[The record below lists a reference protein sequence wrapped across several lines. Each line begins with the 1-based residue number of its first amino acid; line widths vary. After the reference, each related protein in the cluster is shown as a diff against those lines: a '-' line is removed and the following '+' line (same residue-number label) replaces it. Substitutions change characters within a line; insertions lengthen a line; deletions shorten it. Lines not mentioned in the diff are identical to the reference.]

1 MPESLT
7 FATAFGPA
15 GRLQA
20 QAARFRRCI
29 PRWFI
34 PSFVDLFFLV
44 LVATVFGRPGGWQ
57 SLLADGDTGWHI
69 RTGELVLHSG
79 RVPFADVYSFSR
91 AGEPWIAWEWL
102 SDVLFA
108 LVYGW
113 RGTGGVAAASGVVL
127 CLAASALFARLLRRG
142 CGLVIGLGVT
152 MSVVSASSIHYLARP
167 HVFSILFYTLALWA
181 LDEDRQ
187 RQCWRVWLLVPATA
201 IWANL
206 HAGFVALPAT
216 MGLLAAV
223 CAALLQWRNACRYA
237 SLGLLCFG
245 AGLVNPYGSR
255 LYSHVFS
262 YLRAPWILDQVQEFR
277 SPSIRSEETV
287 VFAVLLLAGAVLA
300 SRSFGRGEWFDGV
313 LALAWGFAA
322 MRSARH
328 IAFYMVAVAPLLAT
342 ETARIWR
349 EWAERSSPG
358 SIRRMSW
365 RLSADLGA
373 ISHASFWL
381 PIAAGAVM
389 AWAGAGSVFRRAVSG
404 AGGGT
409 ESRAVRTVRPARAE
423 F

>member
-15 GRLQA
+15 SRLQA
-20 QAARFRRCI
+20 QAARFRRRI

-69 RTGELVLHSG
+69 RTGELVLRSG

-113 RGTGGVAAASGVVL
+113 RGTGGVAAMSGVVL

-152 MSVVSASSIHYLARP
+152 MAVVSASSIHYLARP

-216 MGLLAAV
+216 HGP
-223 CAALLQWRNACRYA
+223 ACG
-237 SLGLLCFG
+237 SLRG
-245 AGLVNPYGSR
+245 A
-255 LYSHVFS
+255 
-262 YLRAPWILDQVQEFR
+262 
-277 SPSIRSEETV
+277 
-287 VFAVLLLAGAVLA
+287 
-300 SRSFGRGEWFDGV
+300 
-313 LALAWGFAA
+313 
-322 MRSARH
+322 
-328 IAFYMVAVAPLLAT
+328 VAVAQCMPLCLLRA
-342 ETARIWR
+342 AVLWGRAGQSVR
-349 EWAERSSPG
+349 
-358 SIRRMSW
+358 
-365 RLSADLGA
+365 
-373 ISHASFWL
+373 
-381 PIAAGAVM
+381 IAAVFACFLLSPCAVDS
-389 AWAGAGSVFRRAVSG
+389 GSGSGVPVAEHTLRRDGGFRGPA
-404 AGGGT
+404 AGGCGHGL
-409 ESRAVRTVRPARAE
+409 AFLRPWRVV
-423 F
+423 